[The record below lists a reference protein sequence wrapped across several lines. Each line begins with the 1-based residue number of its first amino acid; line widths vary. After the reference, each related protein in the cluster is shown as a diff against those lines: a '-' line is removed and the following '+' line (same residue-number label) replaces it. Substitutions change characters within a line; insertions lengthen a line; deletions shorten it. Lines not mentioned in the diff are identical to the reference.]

1 MGSGGRQG
9 ADRAAPRRPGP
20 PVPCLAAPG
29 SPQGRQR
36 GPAPPAAALGPGW
49 SIGCLGGPCRESLW
63 LVRIRDQCPSSRLL
77 PWGPW
82 GTHPTP
88 SCSSVP
94 LCGGSVQQVAAVNSE
109 WIQELRWNSRQMV
122 LNTRKRP
129 TKAPFHSFPNCLSL
143 VLIHNH
149 TAACL

>member
-20 PVPCLAAPG
+20 PVPCLAVSRKP
-29 SPQGRQR
+29 SRRQR
-36 GPAPPAAALGPGW
+36 GPVPPAAALGPV
-49 SIGCLGGPCRESLW
+49 GPLMSGRPLQGE
-63 LVRIRDQCPSSRLL
+63 LVVGEDQGSMPILQTAAM
-77 PWGPW
+77 GPY
-82 GTHPTP
+82 GVPTP
-88 SCSSVP
+88 PSSCSSVP